1 MTRDVVG
8 KPKVVE
14 TPERFTELA
23 EEYISKCEDNDKTM
37 TITGLALHLGFA
49 SIQSIHDYAKYDGFE
64 FAVKRARLYI
74 EHSYEL
80 KLSGNNVAGPIF
92 ALKQFGWSDK
102 QELALSG
109 NVSHKDES
117 EAVLL
122 ALKNKHK
129 EL

>member
-23 EEYISKCEDNDKTM
+23 EEYISKCEDNNKTM

-102 QELALSG
+102 QQIEHSEKVTDSG
-109 NVSHKDES
+109 ENSW
-117 EAVLL
+117 
-122 ALKNKHK
+122 
-129 EL
+129 